1 MPISRWADITFAYN
15 NNGYTNVPL
24 GPSWPSNIRKMCHTQ
39 GGIFMALVI
48 TTNVASLNA
57 QKNLVGTTRA
67 MDQSLARLSSGF
79 RINQASDDAA
89 GLAISENLRA
99 QIRGLGQANRNSN
112 DGISLVQ
119 VAEGGLNEVSNM
131 LIRLRELG
139 VQAASDTI
147 GDTERKFLDVEYQ
160 QLKSEIQRI
169 AEVTTFNG
177 YDLLNGTGGIMDI
190 QVGVHNDPF
199 KDRISFNTA
208 AANATLDAL
217 GIMAE
222 SLGTKEQAQ
231 NSLDVVDTA
240 MVSVNAMRAN
250 FGAMQNRLQSTVN
263 NLLIAHENLSAA
275 NSRIRDADI
284 AAESAELTRNTI
296 LKQAGISVLTQA
308 NAAQQMALKLLG

>member
-1 MPISRWADITFAYN
+1 
-15 NNGYTNVPL
+15 
-24 GPSWPSNIRKMCHTQ
+24 
-39 GGIFMALVI
+39 MALVI

-57 QKNLVGTTRA
+57 QKNLTGTNRA

-79 RINQASDDAA
+79 RINQAADDAA

-99 QIRGLGQANRNSN
+99 QIRGLGQASRNSQ

-139 VQAASDTI
+139 VQASSDTI

-169 AEVTTFNG
+169 SEVTQFNG
-177 YDLLNGTGGIMDI
+177 FDLLNGTGGVMDI

-208 AANATLDAL
+208 AANATLASL
-217 GIMAE
+217 GISAE
-222 SLGTKEQAQ
+222 SLATKESAQ
-231 NSLDVVDTA
+231 ISLEAIDTA

-250 FGAMQNRLQSTVN
+250 FGAMQNRLTSTMN
-263 NLLIAHENLSAA
+263 NLAIAHENLSAA
-275 NSRIRDADI
+275 NSRIRDTDVAK
-284 AAESAELTRNTI
+284 ESAELTRNSI
-296 LKQAGISVLTQA
+296 LRQAGVSVLGQA
-308 NAAQQMALKLLG
+308 NQAQQVALKLLG

>member
-1 MPISRWADITFAYN
+1 
-15 NNGYTNVPL
+15 
-24 GPSWPSNIRKMCHTQ
+24 
-39 GGIFMALVI
+39 MALVI

-57 QKNLVGTTRA
+57 QKNLVGTNRA

-89 GLAISENLRA
+89 GLAISENLRG
-99 QIRGLGQANRNSN
+99 QIRGLGQANRNAN

-160 QLKSEIQRI
+160 QLKSEMQRI
-169 AEVTTFNG
+169 SEVTTFNG

-208 AANATLDAL
+208 AANATLQAL
-217 GIMAE
+217 GVMAE
-222 SLGTKEQAQ
+222 SVGTKEQAQ

-275 NSRIRDADI
+275 NSRIRDTDI

-296 LKQAGISVLTQA
+296 LKQAGISVLSQA
-308 NAAQQMALKLLG
+308 NQAQQLALKLLG